1 MRRLL
6 WLLLFM
12 LLLAFLLPAV
22 LLLIGVGAFTFIL
35 AAILAPIWF
44 PIMLIIAGALLII
57 IGILALILPK

>member
-1 MRRLL
+1 
-6 WLLLFM
+6 M